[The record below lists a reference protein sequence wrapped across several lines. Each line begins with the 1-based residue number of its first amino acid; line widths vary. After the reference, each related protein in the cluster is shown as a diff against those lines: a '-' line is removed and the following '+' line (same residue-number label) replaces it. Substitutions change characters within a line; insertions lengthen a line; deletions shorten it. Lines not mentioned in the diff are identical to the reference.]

1 MGMTLTA
8 SISELRPPSCN
19 SQPVAC
25 AGPTTA
31 QISVLV
37 ASLALLAIG
46 AGGIRPCNLPFGADQ
61 FDRTAENGRRQVNSF
76 FNWYYATNTAAV
88 MVALTFVVYLQ
99 NSVSWVIGMA
109 VPAVLIL
116 FSLLF
121 FLLGARIY
129 VFAPPEGSVFS
140 GVIQVFVAAFK
151 KRSLRLP
158 STEEQ
163 EATLFNP
170 WQKSVKLPLTQQF
183 K

>member
-8 SISELRPPSCN
+8 SIFELRLPSCN
-19 SQPVAC
+19 FQPVAC

-46 AGGIRPCNLPFGADQ
+46 AGGIRPCNLPFRADQ
-61 FDRTAENGRRQVNSF
+61 FDRMEQNGRRQVNSF

-88 MVALTFVVYLQ
+88 FNWYYAT

-109 VPAVLIL
+109 VPAFLML
-116 FSLLF
+116 FSLLL

-151 KRSLRLP
+151 KRSLCLP

-163 EATLFNP
+163 EAKLVNP
-170 WQKSVKLPLTQQF
+170 RQTSVKLPLTQQF